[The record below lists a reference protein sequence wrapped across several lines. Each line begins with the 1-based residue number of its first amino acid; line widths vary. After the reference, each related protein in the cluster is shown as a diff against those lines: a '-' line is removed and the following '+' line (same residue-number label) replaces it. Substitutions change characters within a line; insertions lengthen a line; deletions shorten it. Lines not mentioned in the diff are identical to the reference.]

1 MKCKRARLWRIVDIF
16 IDNCQ
21 ISNRKLSFQISRQ
34 NISILLKRADS
45 GPGFRADTTTHPR
58 SMAEDAG
65 AGTALSFEEHYERIE
80 KKPLG
85 EGTYGE
91 VGAAAR

>member
-21 ISNRKLSFQISRQ
+21 ISNRNLSFQISRQ
-34 NISILLKRADS
+34 NISTLLKRADS
-45 GPGFRADTTTHPR
+45 GPGFRADNNATR